1 MKYNVNFKYNRKKE
15 IFKDFEIEIPEN
27 KITVICGHNGAGKT
41 TLLKILSGIFITD
54 IKETKGWLVPSSG
67 GLIQHF
73 SLKEHLDIINA
84 KENDNWR
91 EAYELFNAE
100 EFVTSP
106 IRRLSTGQE
115 MMASL
120 IVALASKE
128 EILFLDEPFASLD
141 PTNAENLV
149 KILKNANRTIV
160 ITSHDL
166 YLTTEVAD
174 NILFIKKGEI
184 SWQNQE
190 KNVSVDE
197 LKEAYKTFA

>member
-91 EAYELFNAE
+91 EAYELFNAQ
-100 EFVTSP
+100 EFAKSP

>member
-1 MKYNVNFKYNRKKE
+1 MNYKINFKYNRKKE
-15 IFKDFEIEIPEN
+15 IFKDFNIEIPEN

-41 TLLKILSGIFITD
+41 TLLKILSGIFLTD

-73 SLKEHLDIINA
+73 SLKEHLDIVNA
-84 KENDNWR
+84 KKNENWK
-91 EAYELFNAE
+91 EAYELFNAK
-100 EFVTSP
+100 EFEKSP

-128 EILFLDEPFASLD
+128 EILYLDEPFASLD

-149 KILKNANRTIV
+149 KILKNTKRTIV

-174 NILFIKKGEI
+174 NILFIKDGRI
-184 SWQNQE
+184 SWKSENKQF
-190 KNVSVDE
+190 SVE
-197 LKEAYKTFA
+197 EIREIYKDYA

>member
-1 MKYNVNFKYNRKKE
+1 MNYKVNFKYNRKKE
-15 IFKDFEIEIPEN
+15 VFKDFEIEIPEN

-41 TLLKILSGIFITD
+41 TLLKVLSGIYITD
-54 IKETKGWLVPSSG
+54 IKNTKGWLVPSSG

-73 SLKEHLDIINA
+73 SLKEHLEIINA
-84 KENDNWR
+84 KENDNWK

-120 IVALASKE
+120 IVALASSE

>member
-15 IFKDFEIEIPEN
+15 IFKDVEIEIPEN

-41 TLLKILSGIFITD
+41 TLLKVLSGIYITD
-54 IKETKGWLVPSSG
+54 IKNTKGWLVPSSG

-73 SLKEHLDIINA
+73 SLKEHLEIINA
-84 KENDNWR
+84 KENDNWK

-149 KILKNANRTIV
+149 KILKKANRTIV

-184 SWQNQE
+184 AWKSQG
-190 KNVSVDE
+190 KTVSVDE